1 MKQVGKLLEEYGALM
16 GRADSESEKR
26 LQEIRE
32 ALKSLDGPIM
42 QKELD
47 SFLEKRLVAI
57 EKDVEFLQTKFQ

>member
-32 ALKSLDGPIM
+32 ELKSLDGPIM

>member
-16 GRADSESEKR
+16 GWADSESEKR

-32 ALKSLDGPIM
+32 ELKALDGPKM

-47 SFLEKRLVAI
+47 RFLEKRLAAI
-57 EKDVEFLQTKFQ
+57 EKDVEYLRTYYK

>member
-32 ALKSLDGPIM
+32 ELKALDGPKM

-47 SFLEKRLVAI
+47 RFLEKRLVAI

>member
-32 ALKSLDGPIM
+32 ELKALDGPIM

>member
-16 GRADSESEKR
+16 GWADSESEKR

-32 ALKSLDGPIM
+32 ELKALDGPKM

-47 SFLEKRLVAI
+47 TFLEKRLAAI
-57 EKDVEFLQTKFQ
+57 EKDVEYLRTYYK